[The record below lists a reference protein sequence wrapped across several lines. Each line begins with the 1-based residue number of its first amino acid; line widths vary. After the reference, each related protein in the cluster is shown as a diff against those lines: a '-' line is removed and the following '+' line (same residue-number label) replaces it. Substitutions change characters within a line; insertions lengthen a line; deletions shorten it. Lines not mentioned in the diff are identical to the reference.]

1 MTEQHP
7 IGDHI
12 SDESLRARSW
22 WRVRSDHTNLTGSPS
37 GGVTL
42 TRTLGTL
49 LVVLVWWV
57 GQHPW
62 SVEDPTL
69 AAMSRVPTEGQLQHR
84 ELNMHATY
92 DAVADQRATMVSL
105 SVPLPPPPVPPA
117 PVPVVPAPVIPR
129 PVPVV
134 PAPVIPRPV
143 PVVPAPVIPRPVP
156 VVPAPTPVFPPPV
169 LALYQVPN
177 LVGDDLITAERVLV
191 QDGLTVGLITEQA
204 SDQPA
209 GTILQ
214 TNPEANTAVPSG
226 TAINLVVAE

>member
-134 PAPVIPRPV
+134 PAP
-143 PVVPAPVIPRPVP
+143 
-156 VVPAPTPVFPPPV
+156 TPVFPPPV